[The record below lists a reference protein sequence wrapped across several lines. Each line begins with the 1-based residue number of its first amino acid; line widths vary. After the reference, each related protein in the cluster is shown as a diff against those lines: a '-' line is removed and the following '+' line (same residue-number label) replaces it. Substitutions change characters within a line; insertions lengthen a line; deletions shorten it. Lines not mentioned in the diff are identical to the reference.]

1 MLEIFLQSKAKAEHL
16 RLAETYV
23 VVHQVI
29 YAKAVE
35 VLENLAHKDLK
46 HFIVS
51 QKVGFH
57 ITMTFLNAIGKKFKD
72 ASLKDL
78 IIIIIIIIII
88 TIIALFILDINN
100 VRKIY
105 K

>member
-16 RLAETYV
+16 RLVEIYV
-23 VVHQVI
+23 AVHQAI

-72 ASLKDL
+72 VSLK
-78 IIIIIIIIII
+78 IIK
-88 TIIALFILDINN
+88 TIIRILTS
-100 VRKIY
+100 
-105 K
+105 